1 MNYFDIEKNLEVA
14 LSDGNR
20 IEIVSFRMDEAAE
33 RQLLLTIEK
42 ILSRYNRETLKD
54 ALFACA
60 LELATNATKA
70 NMKHVFFADAGLDI
84 QDEADYQKGIPKFK
98 DTVLSKEWLAQY
110 GDRAKALGLHVR
122 MIFTHTPDGLR
133 IEIINNRHILPQDEE
148 RIRQKFQQAMKYDSL
163 ADYFMDNADQ
173 TEGEGLGFA
182 MNILLLK
189 GENIAPNLFRIG
201 REERGTVARIEVP
214 FTENFS
220 SIRPVDWPE

>member
-20 IEIVSFRMDEAAE
+20 IEIISFRMDEAAE

-42 ILSRYNRETLKD
+42 ILARYGRETLKD
-54 ALFACA
+54 ALFSCA

-84 QDEADYQKGIPKFK
+84 LEEADYAKGIARFK
-98 DTVLSKEWLAQY
+98 ETVLSKDWLASY
-110 GDRAKALGLHVR
+110 GDRARALGLHVR

-148 RIRQKFQQAMKYDSL
+148 RIREKFQKAMKYDSL

-182 MNILLLK
+182 MSILLLK

-214 FTENFS
+214 FSDKFA

>member
-42 ILSRYNRETLKD
+42 ILSRYNRESLKD

-70 NMKHVFFADAGLDI
+70 NMKHVFFAEAGLDI
-84 QDEADYQKGIPKFK
+84 LDAEDYEKGIAKFK
-98 DTVLSKEWLAQY
+98 ETVLSKKWLSEY

-133 IEIINNRHILPQDEE
+133 IEIVNNRHILPQDED
-148 RIRQKFQQAMKYDSL
+148 RIRQKFQKAMQYDSL
-163 ADYFMDNADQ
+163 ADYFMDNSDQ

-189 GENIAPNLFRIG
+189 GENIAPSLFRIG

-214 FTENFS
+214 FTANFT